1 MTGKNIRNMRADQ
14 KWNRT
19 IYALIFFF
27 LSCLSINA
35 SASSI
40 SCQISLL
47 SNWGNGSQFAVR
59 ISNLTSAPLNSWDME
74 ISLPNGSQVFNSWTV
89 TRQGTNPVVFSNQP
103 NQVLQPGASMDHHF
117 GFQVNHN
124 GNAYAFPVITRC
136 GDPVTPQPEPTDDEL
151 LLGIDTDRTYGTID
165 TVFSFSPKQIT
176 ANIINSSSTFL
187 WKLSDGRTFT
197 TENISASFLTA
208 GIHSVE
214 LTINNSNQ
222 SLKATIP
229 VLIYGGSE
237 RSVGNLEL
245 APIIGDVNGDGSV
258 TLVDAHLIAKFT
270 SGIQALSPN
279 PQQLAA
285 DVNFDRKV
293 DIADAKL
300 IADGLLEGQPLPN
313 NLLNNSGNRG
323 AVVTL
328 ISPLMLNPADL
339 IEIEVGATER
349 QAVIR
354 PYMGYANFVI
364 PFTIPESTTPQQIPV
379 KLYRNNIL
387 VSSYDYTLNPSEALS
402 ANPVQEA
409 ISYLDDL
416 KAVIN
421 INEQLLK
428 DQFSAQNLQATDL
441 DVLNAVASA
450 SIAKANDALDEMKSL
465 LNGQSGEAVAIK
477 FLEAAKANGL
487 SNSRSEM
494 QSFIQSQ
501 SIPGVSARGQNIS
514 AFSLSPDAVCDEL
527 LPALCA
533 LKTSVQVLETSGAV
547 VGAACDLLLA
557 AALGATLYPGDGVLI
572 DAAALFAWVTAC
584 GTVEASIDVFAV
596 FSDLISEMDADLKFD
611 VSNANPLPTTP
622 AILKPTLEV
631 FGVDD
636 ICQIGAGAGANRI
649 VEKLAE
655 QATARLIRR
664 KFSLR
669 AMQKIFE
676 QLGEDALQSYLQLL
690 EDTSARVITQ
700 LNLDTAIQNF
710 AAPYCA
716 DIYGAEL
723 IISSSRVLTEPNPNE
738 GTLNFLSD
746 GTAEYF
752 CPEDM
757 TASSS
762 YTFSFT
768 AQLDICGENFSIE
781 RQVSCSAKT
790 LTIQM
795 GDNGNALDDIYEI
808 RVNGTSVLT
817 SSSPVR
823 TTSISLELP
832 SGSTN
837 TIEMLGRAA
846 PDGIGTYFVYF
857 YGAATISGA
866 PNTGSD
872 LTPGVVKVFT
882 VVMPN

>member
-1 MTGKNIRNMRADQ
+1 MTGKNIRNMRDYQ
-14 KWNRT
+14 KCNRA
-19 IYALIFFF
+19 IFSLILFF

-35 SASSI
+35 SASAI
-40 SCQISLL
+40 NCQISLL
-47 SNWGNGSQFAVR
+47 SNWGSGSQFAVR
-59 ISNLTSAPLNSWDME
+59 VSNLTSSPLNSWDME
-74 ISLPNGSQVFNSWTV
+74 ISLPSGSQVFNSWTV

-124 GNAYAFPVITRC
+124 GNAYAFPTITRC
-136 GDPVTPQPEPTDDEL
+136 GDPVTSQPDEL
-151 LLGIDTDRTYGTID
+151 SLGIDTDRTYGTVD
-165 TVFSFSPKQIT
+165 TVFTFSPKQIT
-176 ANIINSSSTFL
+176 ANIITSSSTFL

-197 TENISASFLTA
+197 TESINVSFLSA

-214 LTINNSNQ
+214 LTLNNSNE
-222 SLKATIP
+222 SLKAKIP
-229 VLIYGGSE
+229 VLVYGANE
-237 RSVGNLEL
+237 RSAGILEL
-245 APIIGDVNGDGSV
+245 APIIGDVNDDGSV

-270 SGIQALSPN
+270 SGIQSLSPN
-279 PQQLAA
+279 PEQLAA

-293 DIADAKL
+293 DIVDAQL
-300 IADGLLEGQPLPN
+300 IADGLLDGQPLPN
-313 NLLNNSGNRG
+313 KLLSNSGNRG
-323 AVVTL
+323 SVVTL
-328 ISPLMLNPADL
+328 VSHLMLNPADL
-339 IEIEVGATER
+339 IEIEVGTTER
-349 QAVIR
+349 QAVTR

-364 PFTIPESTTPQQIPV
+364 PFTISESTDPQQIPV
-379 KLYRNNIL
+379 KLYRNNVLI
-387 VSSYDYTLNPSEALS
+387 SSYDFTLNPSEALS

-416 KAVIN
+416 REVIS
-421 INEQLLK
+421 INELLLK
-428 DQFSAQNLQATDL
+428 DQFSAQNLQTTDL
-441 DVLNAVASA
+441 EVLNAVASA
-450 SIAKANDALDEMKSL
+450 GITKANDALDEMESL

-477 FLEAAKANGL
+477 FLQAAKANGL
-487 SNSRSEM
+487 TSSRSEM

-501 SIPGVSARGQNIS
+501 SNTGFSARGLSVS
-514 AFSLSPDAVCDEL
+514 AFSISPDAVCDEL
-527 LPALCA
+527 IPALCA

-557 AALGATLYPGDGVLI
+557 AALGATLYPGDGPAVE
-572 DAAALFAWVTAC
+572 AAALFAWVSAC

-596 FSDLISEMDADLKFD
+596 FSDLISEMDTDLKFD
-611 VSNANPLPTTP
+611 ISNANPLPTTP

-636 ICQIGAGAGANRI
+636 ICQIGAGAGASRI

-655 QATARLIRR
+655 QATARLIKR
-664 KFSLR
+664 KFTLR

-676 QLGEDALQSYLQLL
+676 QLGEDSLQSFLQLL

-723 IISSSRVLTEPNPNE
+723 IISSTRVLTGPNPNE

-752 CPEDM
+752 CPEET

-762 YTFSFT
+762 NTFSFT
-768 AQLDICGENFSIE
+768 AQLDICGENSSIE
-781 RQVSCSAKT
+781 RQVSCSTKP
-790 LTIQM
+790 LIIEM
-795 GDNGNALDDIYEI
+795 GDNGSALDDIYEI

-823 TTSISLELP
+823 NTSISLELP
-832 SGSTN
+832 AGSTN

-857 YGAATISGA
+857 YGAATVSGA
-866 PNTGSD
+866 PNSGSD